1 MNDKSKN
8 LEKEI
13 ETYKRD
19 NSKLLNQWDL
29 YSDYYSKIK
38 AELEKWMMSLQCKT
52 TECQEWNKK
61 YEESDEQLAS
71 LEKSM
76 EKMQEESYG
85 QVQQLHSNKD
95 EEIKELRANMKNQFE
110 EEMRQYVESMKT
122 LQTNLVNSKSQNKE
136 IANEMVKATNENSSL
151 ILRIKQLETESKE
164 FKKVKAELA
173 GLHKA
178 QDNYVPKEELE
189 KANESENYLRSR
201 ISQLDQQLKSYT
213 AQNSLLESEISD
225 INNGKI
231 RTKQVEEL
239 QELLEKR
246 QSDIMSYA
254 KENEK
259 LKKEF
264 FSNQSRITKTEQKL
278 DSSKND
284 NRELNQNYKNVI
296 TEYKDLEKKSKELE
310 KKYKRKKEE
319 NNKYAGDWDRFFT
332 TITGIEEKL
341 EESKKMVEKVKK
353 ERDNAKQELKNVRVR
368 YRTIIGVDEDNE

>member
-1 MNDKSKN
+1 
-8 LEKEI
+8 
-13 ETYKRD
+13 
-19 NSKLLNQWDL
+19 
-29 YSDYYSKIK
+29 
-38 AELEKWMMSLQCKT
+38 
-52 TECQEWNKK
+52 
-61 YEESDEQLAS
+61 
-71 LEKSM
+71 M

-319 NNKYAGDWDRFFT
+319 NNKYAGD
-332 TITGIEEKL
+332 
-341 EESKKMVEKVKK
+341 
-353 ERDNAKQELKNVRVR
+353 
-368 YRTIIGVDEDNE
+368 